1 MPISFQRSGL
11 FLPVLAICLFLPTPR
26 LTSAQTTHS
35 QSRPAT
41 TRPGTPRGERMVN
54 DYFRRETD
62 DLSDKCLAGVKTL
75 QDWTTRRDEY
85 RRQLAEMLG
94 LWPEPQRT
102 DLKATITGK
111 VDSADFTVENLYF
124 QSRPG
129 LYVTANL
136 YIPKNLVGPAP
147 AVLYVCGHGNEKRDG
162 ISYGSKVKYQ
172 YFPAWLARNG
182 YVSLVLDTLELGEIE
197 GIHHGTY
204 YEGMWWWHSRGYT
217 PAGVEAWNGIRA
229 IDYLCSRPEVDPNRI
244 GITGRSGGGATSW
257 WVAALDERVKA
268 AVPTA
273 GITDLHNHI
282 IDGTIEGHCD
292 CMFMVNTYRWDFPQV
307 AALVAPRAL
316 LIANSD
322 KDTIFPLD
330 GVSRLHAK
338 VRDIYRLYGS
348 PEKLGLLITEGPHE
362 DTQDLQVPTLRW
374 LNRFLKGDRGQVTNQ
389 VQAFFEPRQLK
400 VFDTLPADQ
409 LNTKIQESFVAKAPP
424 PAVPADAEAWAKQRD
439 EWMSGL
445 KSQVFAGWPADPP
458 PLEVKPAF
466 SAVRDGVRLSAW
478 DFVSQ
483 HDVPLRLYL
492 ARKDDEKRPDLIVL
506 NVLDESGWDDWLAS
520 VRTRFADELKDEAD
534 SSPAAADE
542 TGWAALAGMLKSNP
556 WAFAYV
562 APRGIGPTAWAANY
576 GKKYDKA
583 GKRDTQ
589 VRRRFALL
597 GQTVDGMRVWDVRR
611 AVQAL
616 RSIDSEPSLKGVPL
630 WLQAERRMAGVSL
643 YASLFEPDI
652 ARLDLYELS
661 PTHDVGSAGPDL
673 LNVLKVLDMP
683 AAVALAAERSRVR
696 VYVNDDSGKVAWAY
710 PSAVAKALNW
720 PERRIAIE
728 KLTASSSQP

>member
-1 MPISFQRSGL
+1 
-11 FLPVLAICLFLPTPR
+11 
-26 LTSAQTTHS
+26 
-35 QSRPAT
+35 
-41 TRPGTPRGERMVN
+41 
-54 DYFRRETD
+54 
-62 DLSDKCLAGVKTL
+62 
-75 QDWTTRRDEY
+75 
-85 RRQLAEMLG
+85 MLG
-94 LWPEPQRT
+94 LWPEPPRT
-102 DLKATITGK
+102 DLKAAITGK
-111 VDSADFTVENLYF
+111 VDSAEFTVENLYF

-136 YIPKNLVGPAP
+136 YIPRNLAGPAP
-147 AVLYVCGHGNEKRDG
+147 AVLYVCGHGNEKKDG

-182 YVSLVLDTLELGEIE
+182 YVSLVLDTVELGEIE

-244 GITGRSGGGATSW
+244 GVTGRSGGGATSW

-322 KDTIFPLD
+322 KDAIFPLE
-330 GVSRLHAK
+330 GLVRLHSK

-348 PEKLGLLITEGPHE
+348 PENVGLLITEGPHE
-362 DTQDLQVPTLRW
+362 DTQDLQVPTIRW
-374 LNRFLKGDRGQVTNQ
+374 LNRFLKGDRAQVTNQ
-389 VQAFFEPRQLK
+389 VQPFFEPRQLK
-400 VFDTLPADQ
+400 VFDALPADQ
-409 LNTKIQESFVAKAPP
+409 LNTRIQESFVAKAPP
-424 PAVPADAEAWAKQRD
+424 PVVPADAEAWAKQRD
-439 EWMSGL
+439 EWMAGL
-445 KSQVFAGWPADPP
+445 KTKVFAGWPSDLP
-458 PLEVKPAF
+458 PLELKPAF
-466 SAVRDGVRLSAW
+466 SAARNGIRLSAW

-483 HDVPLRLYL
+483 HDVQLRLYL
-492 ARKDDEKRPDLIVL
+492 VRKDKKQRPDQIALH
-506 NVLDESGWDDWLAS
+506 VLDEAGWDDWLRQFR
-520 VRTRFADELKDEAD
+520 VGFAEELKDEIGP
-534 SSPAAADE
+534 SPASAGERAWDE
-542 TGWAALAGMLKSNP
+542 FTAMLKSNGP
-556 WAFAYV
+556 AIAYV

-576 GKKYDKA
+576 GRKYDKA

-616 RSIDSEPSLKGVPL
+616 RSIDSEPSLKDVPL
-630 WLQAERRMAGVSL
+630 WLTAERRMAGVAL
-643 YASLFEPDI
+643 YASLFEPNI

-661 PTHDVGSAGPDL
+661 PTHDVGSAGPEL
-673 LNVLKVLDMP
+673 LNLLKVLDMP
-683 AAVALAAERSRVR
+683 AAVAMATERSNVR
-696 VYVNDDSGKVAWAY
+696 VYASDEAGKAAWSY
-710 PSAVAKALNW
+710 PIAVAKALKW
-720 PERRIAIE
+720 PDNRIAIE
-728 KLTASSSQP
+728 KSTSSSGQP